1 MYSSYHAGVSPDGGL
16 VILLQAFCAQT
27 NLFWFKMKI
36 NKLMIMKSNTRK
48 ENLST
53 FEERDLLNMG
63 LSRISFRQSLPT
75 LREIVLPIKILFVL
89 SLDFK

>member
-1 MYSSYHAGVSPDGGL
+1 
-16 VILLQAFCAQT
+16 
-27 NLFWFKMKI
+27 
-36 NKLMIMKSNTRK
+36 MKSNTRK